1 NYHRKEQMKM
11 ADTFRIYKGDTK
23 IVEGASP
30 LSITGIEPATEVAA
44 GEYKATRVQN
54 GKESA
59 KVDIPAFTVKTAET
73 FSADV
78 DVKPTSANKVEEIKA
93 WLTANDIDY
102 AGKTTK
108 TDLLALVSKD

>member
-1 NYHRKEQMKM
+1 M

-54 GKESA
+54 GKES
-59 KVDIPAFTVKTAET
+59 
-73 FSADV
+73 
-78 DVKPTSANKVEEIKA
+78 
-93 WLTANDIDY
+93 
-102 AGKTTK
+102 
-108 TDLLALVSKD
+108 

>member
-1 NYHRKEQMKM
+1 M
-11 ADTFRIYKGDTK
+11 ADTFRIYNGDTK
-23 IVEGASP
+23 VVEGASP
-30 LSITGIEPATEVAA
+30 LTITGLEPATEVAD

-78 DVKPTSANKVEEIKA
+78 DVKPSSANKVEEIKA

-108 TDLLALVSKD
+108 ADLLDLVPKD